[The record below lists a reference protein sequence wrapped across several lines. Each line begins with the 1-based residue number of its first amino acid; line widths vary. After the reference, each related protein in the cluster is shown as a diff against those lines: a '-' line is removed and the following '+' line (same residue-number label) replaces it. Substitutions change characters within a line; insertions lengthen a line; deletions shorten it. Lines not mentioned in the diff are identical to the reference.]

1 MNMAFIKR
9 LEISHEKRLEIAF
22 CKNNGKSY
30 QEIATIVG
38 CSKNAAFAVCK
49 KVFKFRT
56 AKHLPRVG
64 RPKTIKAPKHE
75 KSLLRVLRCSRF
87 EPLQNILLAWK
98 SLAFEALAKNT
109 ARKIIK
115 KYSF

>member
-9 LEISHEKRLEIAF
+9 HEISYEMRLEIVVY
-22 CKNNGKSY
+22 KTNGKGY

-49 KVFKFRT
+49 KFFKFKT
-56 AKHLPRVG
+56 VKTLPRVG
-64 RPKTIKAPKHE
+64 RPVKIKKPRHE
-75 KSLLRVLRCSRF
+75 RSLLRVLRCSRF
-87 EPLQNILLAWK
+87 ELLQTLCWRAKRLTFK
-98 SLAFEALAKNT
+98 TLAKNT

-115 KYSF
+115 KYRF